1 MQDQLFD
8 FLVGKD
14 IRRSAIEPAAEDIVR
29 WDFMTRV
36 SSSRKAREANQDLKP
51 VRALVF
57 RGCQRSPLNSGRA
70 EHPDIAPGGCEVRIA
85 PQALLDTVEF
95 KPYCLT
101 HRQVSVYD

>member
-14 IRRSAIEPAAEDIVR
+14 LRRSSIEPAAEDIVR

-36 SSSRKAREANQDLKP
+36 SSSRKAREANQDLEP

-85 PQALLDTVEF
+85 P
-95 KPYCLT
+95 
-101 HRQVSVYD
+101 